1 MAGSLTKARQ
11 KLSRLQSS
19 FVYAPNAS
27 HFLSAALN
35 AQGCVRC
42 GAKIGNKSLYA
53 VLAQVVKHDISGGM
67 ICAKCVA
74 SFRRWMKEGE

>member
-1 MAGSLTKARQ
+1 MAGSSTKAGQR
-11 KLSRLQSS
+11 LSRLKSS
-19 FVYAPNAS
+19 FVFAPTIS
-27 HFLSAALN
+27 HFLSAARDSR
-35 AQGCVRC
+35 GCVRC

-67 ICAKCVA
+67 VCAKCVA

>member
-1 MAGSLTKARQ
+1 
-11 KLSRLQSS
+11 
-19 FVYAPNAS
+19 
-27 HFLSAALN
+27 LSAALD